1 MRGNP
6 VYRRERKVSS
16 RSIRLPLIMLTF
28 NGILAFV
35 ALLNMYSMSAQA
47 QVTAEIQYSGFLELY
62 VFVALIEFLMLFFI
76 MPALTA
82 GSISGERERKTL
94 DLMLVTQ
101 MTPGE
106 IVFGKLFSSM
116 QSMVLL
122 VISSFPVFF
131 LVFVYGGIQIKDLG
145 LLFLL
150 YLVVA
155 LLSASFGIC
164 FSALCRR
171 SAIATA
177 MSYGFLGLLLV
188 GTYAV
193 NALIWSMVQMGAARY
208 ANQVGSMAFQV
219 NSGGFFYLLLLNPA
233 LTFYQVISGQ
243 VGSREASSLL
253 LKWFG
258 NRVPNPVLNAW
269 IPVSIGLQCLLAVVF
284 LLVAVRAGDPMA
296 GRKIKKKG

>member
-155 LLSASFGIC
+155 LLSASFGRPLQT
-164 FSALCRR
+164 FRH
-171 SAIATA
+171 
-177 MSYGFLGLLLV
+177 SYGHVLWVFRPAIGRNLCGQCPYLVDGSDGGGQICQPGGVHGLPGEFRGLLLSAAAEPCLNV
-188 GTYAV
+188 LPGDQRPGRQPGGLVPAFE
-193 NALIWSMVQMGAARY
+193 MVWEPSA
-208 ANQVGSMAFQV
+208 
-219 NSGGFFYLLLLNPA
+219 
-233 LTFYQVISGQ
+233 
-243 VGSREASSLL
+243 
-253 LKWFG
+253 
-258 NRVPNPVLNAW
+258 
-269 IPVSIGLQCLLAVVF
+269 
-284 LLVAVRAGDPMA
+284 
-296 GRKIKKKG
+296 